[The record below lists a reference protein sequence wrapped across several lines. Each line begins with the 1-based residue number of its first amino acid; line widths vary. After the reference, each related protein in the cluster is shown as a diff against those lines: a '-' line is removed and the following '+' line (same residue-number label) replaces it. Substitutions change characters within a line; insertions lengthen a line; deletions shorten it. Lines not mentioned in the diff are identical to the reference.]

1 MVAPRQGPVC
11 KIPLVPAIP
20 KGPLVAQSG
29 QVRPSEA
36 KSSRY
41 RQVEDLFHAALD
53 QGAECL
59 DSACAGDPALR
70 AEVEALLASYH
81 SWSASLPPIE
91 RPLLPRFGA
100 YQCDGILG
108 SGGMGTV
115 YRAHRDDG
123 QFHHEVAIK
132 VLRGSLRS
140 EWYRERFLAERQI
153 LARLNHPHIAR
164 LLDGGMTGQEEPYLV
179 MELIEGEPLDVYCD
193 ARRLPLDD
201 RLALFGQVLDAVD
214 YAHRNLVVHRDLKP
228 SNILVTKEGRAKLV
242 DFGTSK
248 LVEADAMTTSLHAVT
263 PAYASP
269 EQLRGEPSGVA
280 SDVFS
285 AGVILYELTTGAPP
299 YSASQ
304 SITGALRRAS
314 GEIAASAPAPA
325 VTVEAAQLR
334 SVTLDRAR
342 KALTGDLTAIMFKAL
357 EPEPARRYATAQAL
371 ADDLARYREGRP
383 VVAKAAS
390 RLYRAAKFIRRN
402 RVAVAAGAVFTIGLA
417 AATSV
422 SLYQANV
429 ARREARRAEQINIFL
444 NDMLG
449 AADPSWYNSLNSKGA
464 SVTLLDVVDE
474 MRDRIGS
481 YFGTDPQV
489 EIRLRRT
496 IGRMYAVLSK
506 HAEARAQLQFA
517 LQKEIPISRPDDPSL
532 GVLYVDLAGVE
543 YRNQQATE
551 AERDA
556 ASAVRILGKAPGRQ
570 NREALMSAFNYLGV
584 ARSQNGK
591 TFAEQEEP
599 MRRALEIGRGLFG
612 NQGPTLVNLSVL
624 ATTNLKAG
632 RFDEAEKYL
641 AEAIAIG
648 DARPGPKGYEYVA
661 LLRDRARLC
670 LERKDIE
677 CAAQR
682 YLAALDFI
690 RPFEHGND
698 SVFTINI
705 REWLALTNGLRGKYA
720 DAERDFEAAAARI
733 AAIGGS
739 TTESY
744 LAGLSELRA
753 QVYMAAGKFEF
764 AEREFRG
771 SLKFYRE
778 HRRDDVQNAVLASRL
793 GESLAR
799 RGKNTEAA
807 PLLRDSY
814 QTILKA
820 MGPDHVWTTDAG
832 ARMELLR

>member
-1 MVAPRQGPVC
+1 
-11 KIPLVPAIP
+11 
-20 KGPLVAQSG
+20 VAQPG
-29 QVRPSEA
+29 QVKPSQTKRSEA
-36 KSSRY
+36 QPSRY

-53 QGAECL
+53 EGPGYL

-70 AEVEALLASYH
+70 AEVEALLTSFRW
-81 SWSASLPPIE
+81 WSASLPPVDK
-91 RPLLPRFGA
+91 PALPRFGA
-100 YQCDGILG
+100 YQSDEILG

-123 QFHHEVAIK
+123 QFGHEVAIK

-140 EWYRERFLAERQI
+140 EWYRERFLSERQI
-153 LARLNHPHIAR
+153 LARLNHPNIAR
-164 LLDGGMTGQEEPYLV
+164 LLDGGMTGEGEPYLV
-179 MELIEGEPLDVYCD
+179 MELVEGEALDTYCD

-201 RLALFGQVLDAVD
+201 RLALFAQVLNAVD
-214 YAHRNLVVHRDLKP
+214 YAHRHLVVHRDLKP
-228 SNILVTKEGRAKLV
+228 ANILVTDDGRAKLV

-269 EQLRGEPSGVA
+269 EQLRGEPAGIA

-285 AGVILYELTTGAPP
+285 AGVILYELITGAAPFG
-299 YSASQ
+299 ASE
-304 SITGALRRAS
+304 SITDALRRAS
-314 GEIAASAPAPA
+314 GDRAPMDPA
-325 VTVEAAQLR
+325 TATTAEAAQLR
-334 SVTLDRAR
+334 GVSLDRAR
-342 KALTGDLTAIMFKAL
+342 KVLTGDLAAIMLKAL
-357 EPEPARRYATAQAL
+357 DPEPARRYGTAQAL
-371 ADDLARYREGRP
+371 GDDLTRYREGRP
-383 VVAKAAS
+383 VLAKPAS

-402 RVAVAAGAVFTIGLA
+402 RVAVAVGTVFTIGLA
-417 AATSV
+417 AATTV

-429 ARREARRAEQINIFL
+429 ARREARRAEQINTFL

-449 AADPSWYNSLNSKGA
+449 AADPSWYNSLKSKGA

-481 YFGTDPQV
+481 YFGNDPEV

-506 HAEARAQLQFA
+506 HAEARVQLQLA
-517 LQKEIPISRPDDPSL
+517 LQKELPVARPDDPSL
-532 GVLYVDLAGVE
+532 GMLYVDLAGVE
-543 YRNQQATE
+543 YRNQQASE

-556 ASAVRILGKAPGRQ
+556 AAAVRILEKARGRQ
-570 NREALMSAFNYLGV
+570 NREALVSAYNYLGV
-584 ARSQNGK
+584 SRSQIGK

-599 MRRALEIGRGLFG
+599 MRRALEIGRELYG
-612 NQGPTLVNLSVL
+612 NEGPMQVNLSVL

-641 AEAIAIG
+641 TEAIATS

-670 LERKDIE
+670 LERKDLE
-677 CAAQR
+677 CAAQG
-682 YLAALDFI
+682 YQASLDFI
-690 RPFEHGND
+690 RPFERGSD

-705 REWLALTNGLRGKYA
+705 REWLALTNGLRGNYA
-720 DAERDFEAAAARI
+720 EAEREFQAAGAQI

-744 LAGLSELRA
+744 LAGLNELRA
-753 QVYMAAGKFEF
+753 QVHMAARKFEL

-778 HRRDDVQNAVLASRL
+778 HRQDEVQNAVLASRL
-793 GESLAR
+793 GECLAR
-799 RGKNTEAA
+799 RGNTEAG

-820 MGPDHVWTTDAG
+820 MGPNHIWTTDAR

>member
-1 MVAPRQGPVC
+1 MEQP
-11 KIPLVPAIP
+11 
-20 KGPLVAQSG
+20 G
-29 QVRPSEA
+29 QAKANEA
-36 KSSRY
+36 NLSRY
-41 RQVEDLFHAALD
+41 GKVEDLFHAALD
-53 QGAECL
+53 QGPRYL

-70 AEVEALLASYH
+70 AEVEALLASYR
-81 SWSASLPPIE
+81 SWSGSLPPVS
-91 RPLLPRFGA
+91 RQVLPRFGA

-123 QFHHEVAIK
+123 QFRHQVAIK
-132 VLRGSLRS
+132 VLHGSLRS
-140 EWYRERFLAERQI
+140 EWYRERFLSERQI
-153 LARLNHPHIAR
+153 LARLNHPNIAR
-164 LLDGGMTGQEEPYLV
+164 LLDGGMTGEGEPYLV
-179 MELIEGEPLDVYCD
+179 MELIEGEPVDAYCD
-193 ARRLPLDD
+193 SHRSSLDD
-201 RLALFGQVLDAVD
+201 RLALFGQILDAVD

-228 SNILVTKEGRAKLV
+228 SNILVTTEGRPKLV

-248 LVEADAMTTSLHAVT
+248 LVEGDALTTSLHAVT

-269 EQLRGEPSGVA
+269 EQLRGEPAGVA
-280 SDVFS
+280 SDIFS
-285 AGVILYELTTGAPP
+285 AGVILYELTTGAAP
-299 YSASQ
+299 YSASK

-314 GEIAASAPAPA
+314 GEITAAAPATA
-325 VTVEAAQLR
+325 VTAEAAQLR
-334 SVTLDRAR
+334 GVSLDRAR
-342 KALTGDLTAIMFKAL
+342 RVLTGDLAAIMLKSL
-357 EPEPARRYATAQAL
+357 DPEPARRYGTAQAL
-371 ADDLARYREGRP
+371 ADDLTRYRESRP
-383 VVAKAAS
+383 VLAKPTS

-402 RVAVAAGAVFTIGLA
+402 RVAVALGAVFTIGLA
-417 AATSV
+417 AATAV

-449 AADPSWYNSLNSKGA
+449 AADPSWYNSLKSKGA

-481 YFGTDPQV
+481 YFGGDPEV

-506 HAEARAQLQFA
+506 HAEARAQLQLA
-517 LQKEIPISRPDDPSL
+517 LQKELPVARADDPSL
-532 GVLYVDLAGVE
+532 GMLYVDLAGVE
-543 YRNQQATE
+543 YRSQQASE

-556 ASAVRILGKAPGRQ
+556 ASAVYILEKARGRQ
-570 NREALMSAFNYLGV
+570 NREALMSAYNYLGV

-599 MRRALEIGRGLFG
+599 MRRALEIGRELYG
-612 NQGPTLVNLSVL
+612 NGGPTPVNLSVL

-632 RFDEAEKYL
+632 HFEEAAKYL
-641 AEAIAIG
+641 AEGIAMG

-670 LERKDIE
+670 LERKDLE

-682 YLAALDFI
+682 YQAALDFI

-705 REWLALTNGLRGKYA
+705 REWLALTNGLRGNYA
-720 DAERDFEAAAARI
+720 EAEQKFQAAGAQI

-739 TTESY
+739 TAESY
-744 LAGLSELRA
+744 LAGLNELRA
-753 QVYMAAGKFEF
+753 QVYMAAGKFEL

-778 HRRDDVQNAVLASRL
+778 HRRDEVQNAVLASRL

-820 MGPDHVWTTDAG
+820 MGPDHVWTTDART
-832 ARMELLR
+832 RMELLR